1 MLIYVSAVLVHV
13 CIHILWVLCC
23 DFQSISDVFS
33 GLMQAVGASEKV
45 FEYIDRKPEIALNDG
60 TLALDRLG
68 GRIEFRNVSF
78 SYPGRPNALVLKVVR
93 VLYAMCF
100 MSFPSQKFVDLN

>member
-1 MLIYVSAVLVHV
+1 
-13 CIHILWVLCC
+13 
-23 DFQSISDVFS
+23 
-33 GLMQAVGASEKV
+33 MQAVGASEKV
-45 FEYIDRKPEIALNDG
+45 FEYIDRKPEIALDDG
-60 TLALDRLG
+60 TIAPDRLG